1 MIPYILYASLILTA
15 CFIFYKLLLQK
26 ETFFQLNRLVLL
38 TCMML
43 AFILPVLHVP
53 QQMSFR
59 KAPGIVNV
67 NASEPSIHIKNTLP
81 PEEENIHTTVVEP
94 AQKNQLINFEQVTQW
109 LFCADICRAPAAE
122 YFLYVLKVPKH

>member
-26 ETFFQLNRLVLL
+26 ETFFHLNRFVLL

-43 AFILPVLHVP
+43 AFVLPVIHVP

-59 KAPGIVNV
+59 KGPVSSGISSPE
-67 NASEPSIHIKNTLP
+67 ASLELSNTAS
-81 PEEENIHTTVVEP
+81 P
-94 AQKNQLINFEQVTQW
+94 AEQKATPALVDPVQKNQLLNFDQAKQ
-109 LFCADICRAPAAE
+109 
-122 YFLYVLKVPKH
+122 